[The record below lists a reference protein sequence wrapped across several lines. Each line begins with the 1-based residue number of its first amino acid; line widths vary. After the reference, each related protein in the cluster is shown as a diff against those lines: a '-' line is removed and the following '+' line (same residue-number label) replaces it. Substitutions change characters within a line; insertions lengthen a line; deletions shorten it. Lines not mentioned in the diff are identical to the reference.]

1 MRPVPDSIKSDI
13 IRKYLE
19 GLSTLQISQSL
30 RVSVG
35 TVSTVTTE
43 AARHYEYFSYMREI
57 ARKFYIKKLI
67 FSDVIS
73 GIRLYYKIKEVG
85 LTCSLFENFLE
96 STNLESYR
104 LEIEHD
110 KFLTKITKILQFE
123 KQYKI
128 NLVDIPDYIRNRKEE
143 IDRINDEIFRSK
155 QSLHSRYSVKE
166 AEIQEYKR
174 EKPGLSRARYLA
186 KIALPTHMDWLI
198 ITDHLFK
205 KASRKSKIKIDS
217 KILYEKLNHI
227 YKNPDKHIDIIKQI
241 LEFPSD

>member
-43 AARHYEYFSYMREI
+43 AAKQDEYFSYMRET
-57 ARKFYIKKLI
+57 ARKFYTENLK
-67 FSDVIS
+67 FPHVIS
-73 GIRLYYKIKEVG
+73 AIRLYYKIKEVG
-85 LTCSLFENFLE
+85 LTCPFFENFLE

-104 LEIEHD
+104 LKIEHD

-143 IDRINDEIFRSK
+143 IDRINDEISRSK

-174 EKPGLSRARYLA
+174 EKPGLSRARDLA

-198 ITDHLFK
+198 ITDQLFK
-205 KASRKSKIKIDS
+205 KASRKSKIKIDP
-217 KILYEKLNHI
+217 KILYKKLNHI

-241 LEFPSD
+241 LDLQTD

>member
-43 AARHYEYFSYMREI
+43 AAKQDEYFSYMREI
-57 ARKFYIKKLI
+57 ARKFYTENLK
-67 FSDVIS
+67 FPHVIS
-73 GIRLYYKIKEVG
+73 AIRLYYKIKEVG
-85 LTCSLFENFLE
+85 LTCSFFENFLE
-96 STNLESYR
+96 STNLETYR

-143 IDRINDEIFRSK
+143 VKINDEISRIN
-155 QSLHSRYSVKE
+155 QSLYSRYSVKE
-166 AEIQEYKR
+166 GEIQEYKR
-174 EKPGLSRARYLA
+174 EKPGLSRARDLA
-186 KIALPTHMDWLI
+186 AISLPTHMDWLVI
-198 ITDHLFK
+198 IDHLFK
-205 KASRKSKIKIDS
+205 KASRRGKIKIDPN
-217 KILYEKLNHI
+217 ILYKKLNHI